1 MTVECCYAL
10 WCVRDVCT
18 VPYRYVYIYITSSL
32 SLSLVFF
39 AYFGASKLFS
49 QFNFKNANASSSTP
63 RLLFGNLAH
72 SLLTA
77 MRAFFFKSSN
87 SFFSFRCCNF
97 TSLRCLRRRSFS
109 AFNARS
115 VSLVSFAEDAAEA
128 DEEEEDGG
136 VEVDL
141 SEDKLCVDDDDRLL
155 GA

>member
-1 MTVECCYAL
+1 
-10 WCVRDVCT
+10 
-18 VPYRYVYIYITSSL
+18 
-32 SLSLVFF
+32 
-39 AYFGASKLFS
+39 
-49 QFNFKNANASSSTP
+49 
-63 RLLFGNLAH
+63 
-72 SLLTA
+72 

-128 DEEEEDGG
+128 DEEEDGD